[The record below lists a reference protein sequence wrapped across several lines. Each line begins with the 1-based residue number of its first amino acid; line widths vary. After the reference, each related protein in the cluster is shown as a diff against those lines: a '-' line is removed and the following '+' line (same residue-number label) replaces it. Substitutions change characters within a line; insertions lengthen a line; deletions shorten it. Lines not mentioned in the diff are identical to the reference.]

1 MTTNID
7 PEIADHI
14 AAIVKLT
21 VANELRSNA
30 PEAPNLDDITSGF
43 KAQIDAHVRNLKT
56 EVGDIANT
64 INQRCNETDDLVS
77 RLLAQIADLEVRLR
91 KYMDG
96 DRYSITKR
104 QVARLMRENNG

>member
-1 MTTNID
+1 MTSNID
-7 PEIADHI
+7 PEISNQI
-14 AAIVKLT
+14 AAIVALT
-21 VANELRSNA
+21 VKAEIEKNA
-30 PEAPNLDDITSGF
+30 PAAPNIDELTAGF
-43 KAQIDAHVRNLKT
+43 KAQIDAHVRNLKL
-56 EVGDIANT
+56 EVADIAAT

-77 RLLAQIADLEVRLR
+77 RLLAQIADLDVRLR